1 MDAVF
6 VEVFY
11 HLFDYLFFPGELI
24 VGHDNDR
31 RGMSQA
37 SAKTLQGYS
46 LRGGIVGKD
55 SIPTVHK
62 IGILVED
69 IH

>member
-24 VGHDNDR
+24 ERHDDNGR
-31 RGMSQA
+31 LMTEA